1 MNRLDAYLVGCAERT
16 VVARYPGKS
25 NLPGDI
31 DLHTPSIARV
41 YDYFLGGTENWA
53 VDREFGDALLTRF
66 PLLGDVARANRQF
79 LNRVV
84 QHLAHLGVRQF
95 VDIGAGVPTMG
106 STHQAADS
114 VEPTSHVVYLDNEP
128 VAVAHSQA
136 LLHEHGDP
144 QRHTA
149 LTGDL
154 RDPDQL
160 WQDVLDTGLIDPTQP
175 VALLIIA
182 VLHIQ
187 QTDERGVDVAADVL
201 ARYRDLLPSGS
212 YLAISQVTTEGVP
225 AGFNN
230 TLVEIKKMY
239 DERSSPVIWRSKADI
254 RAFLGDFEPIEP
266 GMTWTPSWH
275 PEYSTPGAATVTFD
289 APNESVIWAGV
300 GRKP

>member
-1 MNRLDAYLVGCAERT
+1 M
-16 VVARYPGKS
+16 ARYPGKS

-53 VDREFGDALLTRF
+53 VDREFGNALLEKF
-66 PLLGDVARANRQF
+66 PLLGSVAQANRQF

-114 VEPTSHVVYLDNEP
+114 VDPVCHVVYIDNDP
-128 VAVAHSQA
+128 VAVGHSQA
-136 LLHEHGDP
+136 LLHDNGDP
-144 QRHTA
+144 TRHTA
-149 LTGDL
+149 LPGDL

-160 WQDVLDTGLIDPTQP
+160 WQDVLDTGLIDLGRP

-182 VLHIQ
+182 VLHVQ
-187 QTDERGVDVAADVL
+187 QTDETGRDVATEVL

-212 YLAISQVTTEGVP
+212 YLAISQVTTDGVP
-225 AGFNN
+225 EGFAS
-230 TLVEIKKMY
+230 TLADIKAMY
-239 DERSSPVIWRSKADI
+239 DQRSSPVVWRGQAEI
-254 RAFLGDFEPIEP
+254 AAFLGDFEPIEP

-275 PEYSTPGAATVTFD
+275 PEYPTPGAAMVTFD
-289 APNESVIWAGV
+289 HPNESVIWAGV

>member
-1 MNRLDAYLVGCAERT
+1 M
-16 VVARYPGKS
+16 ARYPGKS

-53 VDREFGDALLTRF
+53 VDREFGNALLKKF
-66 PLLGDVARANRQF
+66 PLLGSVAQANRQF

-114 VEPTSHVVYLDNEP
+114 VDPTCHVVYIDNDP
-128 VAVAHSQA
+128 VAVGHSQA
-136 LLHEHGDP
+136 LLHDNGDP
-144 QRHTA
+144 ARHTA
-149 LTGDL
+149 LAGDL

-160 WQDVLDTGLIDPTQP
+160 WQDVIDTGLIDLGRP

-182 VLHIQ
+182 VLHVQ
-187 QTDERGVDVAADVL
+187 QTDETGKDIAAEVL

-225 AGFNN
+225 EGFTK
-230 TLVEIKKMY
+230 TLADIKAMY
-239 DERSSPVIWRSKADI
+239 DLRSSPVVWRSQAEIK
-254 RAFLGDFEPIEP
+254 AFLGDFEPIEP

-275 PEYSTPGAATVTFD
+275 PEYPTPGAATVTFGR
-289 APNESVIWAGV
+289 PNESVIWAGV
-300 GRKP
+300 GRKS